1 MKTISLLKACF
12 TQDMN
17 MFKYSAKKESSKLT
31 KKLFPVL
38 LFMLVGV
45 SIGTYAYV
53 IAKELYP
60 YHLTYIMLSMFI
72 FMVTIITF
80 MEGIYKSQGILFE
93 ARDNDLLFS
102 LPIKKSQILLVRVIK
117 LLAFQFIYNLM
128 FILPAFVIYIYFEK
142 PGISFYLISLL
153 MSLLIP
159 IIPTIVSSILGYVVK
174 MISSKFK
181 SKKIMQTL
189 LSSLIFLFI
198 FFISMNADD
207 FIKNIVSK
215 AESIND
221 LLTSIYYPIG
231 AYINLITK
239 FKLFDLIKLLLI
251 NIISFLLFILLGSK
265 YYFKII
271 FSSKE
276 NVKTKNKLK
285 KGLIVKQKPI
295 VSLVKKELK
304 RYFSS
309 VVYMFNTSFG
319 LILAVIVPIILGIK
333 GQNVFDD
340 FLAGYGISGD
350 LSLSVIFYFFILF
363 VGVMTSISS
372 SSISL
377 EGKTMNITKSL
388 PISEKMI
395 LQSKI
400 LTCFAIELPFIMFSD
415 ILFFIMFK
423 PSLSYI
429 ILITILSF
437 VVILLTACIGLIANL
452 KYPKMNASNDTEVV
466 KQSMSAMIGVFSG
479 MGILI
484 LSILLVAYLSDKFSI
499 LTLLSAHILLLSI
512 ISIILYLYL
521 TKRGINEYRKINV

>member
-1 MKTISLLKACF
+1 MKTLSLLKACF

-31 KKLFPVL
+31 KKLFPII
-38 LFMLVGV
+38 LFLIVGV

-53 IAKELYP
+53 IAKELYH

-102 LPIKKSQILLVRVIK
+102 LPIKKSQILLVRIIK
-117 LLAFQFIYNLM
+117 LLVFQFIYNLM

-142 PGISFYLISLL
+142 PAVSFYLISLL
-153 MSLLIP
+153 MSILIP
-159 IIPTIVSSILGYVVK
+159 IIPTIVSSILGYAVK

-181 SKKIMQTL
+181 SKKIIQTL
-189 LSSLIFLFI
+189 LSSFIFLFI
-198 FFISMNADD
+198 FFLSMNADD
-207 FIKNIVSK
+207 FVKNIVSK
-215 AESIND
+215 ATSIND
-221 LLTSIYYPIG
+221 LLTDIYYPIG
-231 AYINLITK
+231 LYINLITK
-239 FKLFDLIKLLLI
+239 FKLLDLIKLLLMNVI
-251 NIISFLLFILLGSK
+251 PFLLFILLGAK
-265 YYFKII
+265 FYFKII
-271 FSSKE
+271 FSLKE
-276 NVKTKNKLK
+276 NIKRNKKRK
-285 KGLIVKQKPI
+285 KEIIVKQQPM

-319 LILAVIVPIILGIK
+319 LILAIIVPIILSIK
-333 GQNVFDD
+333 GQDVFDH
-340 FLAGYGISGD
+340 FLAGYGVSED
-350 LSLSVIFYFFILF
+350 LSISVIFYFFILF

-377 EGKTMNITKSL
+377 EGKTINITKSL
-388 PISEKMI
+388 PISEKKI

-400 LTCFAIELPFIMFSD
+400 LTCYVIELPFIMFSD
-415 ILFFIMFK
+415 ILFFITFK
-423 PSLSYI
+423 PSLFYI
-429 ILITILSF
+429 ILITLLSF
-437 VVILLTACIGLIANL
+437 IIILLTACIGLIANL

-466 KQSMSAMIGVFSG
+466 KQSMSSMVGVFFG

-484 LSILLVAYLSDKFSI
+484 GSILIISFLSDKLSLSLM
-499 LTLLSAHILLLSI
+499 LTIHVILLYI

-521 TKRGINEYRKINV
+521 IKYGTREYKKINV